1 MDVEEEDF
9 RLEEAMAHQGEVMVR
24 EGACEE
30 AHRHQAGMGMEMDEA
45 CAALVLDRY
54 PDPAPWVE
62 EHLHLDT
69 TMIST
74 PKAHLSAMSRPLM
87 EVVAD
92 RRLSP
97 CKPQCQSAKLSKWML
112 GLALP
117 QSTQARTMVS
127 GKAMATCKACWLFSK
142 VVLHLNLQRVGRV
155 GL

>member
-24 EGACEE
+24 EGACEGD
-30 AHRHQAGMGMEMDEA
+30 HRHQAGMGMEMDEA
-45 CAALVLDRY
+45 CAALDLDLC
-54 PDPAPWVE
+54 PDPALWVV

-87 EVVAD
+87 EVVMD
-92 RRLSP
+92 RRLSLCSP
-97 CKPQCQSAKLSKWML
+97 PCQSARLSKWMP

-127 GKAMATCKACWLFSK
+127 GKAMATCKACWPFSK
-142 VVLHLNLQRVGRV
+142 VVLHLSLQRVSRV